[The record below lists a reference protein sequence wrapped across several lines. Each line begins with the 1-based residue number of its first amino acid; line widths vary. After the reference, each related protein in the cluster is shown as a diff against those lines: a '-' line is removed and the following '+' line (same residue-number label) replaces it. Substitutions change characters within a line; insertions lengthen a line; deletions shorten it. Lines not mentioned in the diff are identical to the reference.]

1 MISKLDHTSVET
13 AEHIRAVFQLSYAV
27 EAKLLKA
34 ENFPP
39 LKRKLNEFVAS
50 ETIFYGYRKTEFLA
64 AVIEIKERD
73 NSIHI
78 QSLVVD
84 PAYFRKG
91 LASELIQYVLQNH
104 PSEIVTVETGLANE
118 PAKQLYRSFG
128 FTDTKEWDTDHGVRK
143 IAFELKRKSS

>member
-1 MISKLDHTSVET
+1 MISKLDHTLVET
-13 AEHIRAVFQLSYAV
+13 AEQIRAVFQVSYAI
-27 EAKLLKA
+27 EAKMLKA

-39 LKRKLNEFVAS
+39 LERKLKEFVAS
-50 ETIFYGYRKTEFLA
+50 ETIFYGYRIMEFLA
-64 AVIEIKERD
+64 AVIEIMESD
-73 NSIHI
+73 DSIHI

-91 LASELIQYVLQNH
+91 FASELMQYVLQNH
-104 PSEIVTVETGLANE
+104 PSGIVTVETGLANE

-143 IAFELKRKSS
+143 IAFELQRKSS

>member
-1 MISKLDHTSVET
+1 MWFEKWGRSYIDKLRNSKQAMISKLDHTSVKT
-13 AEHIRAVFQLSYAV
+13 AQHI
-27 EAKLLKA
+27 
-34 ENFPP
+34 PP
-39 LKRKLNEFVAS
+39 LKRKLNEFLAS

-64 AVIEIKERD
+64 AVIEIKEGD
-73 NSIHI
+73 DSIHI

-104 PSEIVTVETGLANE
+104 PSGIVTVETGLANE